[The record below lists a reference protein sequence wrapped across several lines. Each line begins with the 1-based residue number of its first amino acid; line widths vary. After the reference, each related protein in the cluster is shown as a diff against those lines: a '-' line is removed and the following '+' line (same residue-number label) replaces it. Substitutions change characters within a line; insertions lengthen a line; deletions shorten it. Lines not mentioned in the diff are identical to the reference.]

1 MGRRSRARQQ
11 RTAGPAPEPA
21 PGVCY
26 FHGGV
31 PGQPA
36 GQILLPARRL
46 GVKYHYTAGTATT
59 AYDPAWV
66 YFTTD
71 EGVAAAYASRCRDL
85 AGRAVP
91 GDLYEVKPID
101 PPQPDPDYWG
111 WPGTF
116 LRSRRARIIRIVQT
130 AITLTVT
137 EQALLERRYLCWN
150 NPEEPVWDDAG
161 LIIPSAQ
168 MTKNGVTRE
177 WTTMLRPWLHPAD
190 VDAKGRLSIA
200 RRAADPWR
208 AILDTVAALDRDCQ
222 IEPATRWFGRRGRYR
237 CASCGQHPAGL
248 QAAVLHQLGETPV
261 MLLTRIQGWDQPPL
275 AQLAQ
280 AAAAR
285 EPSRWQWLPGQP
297 SPPNRPTLRQ

>member
-1 MGRRSRARQQ
+1 
-11 RTAGPAPEPA
+11 
-21 PGVCY
+21 V
-26 FHGGV
+26 
-31 PGQPA
+31 
-36 GQILLPARRL
+36 LLPAKRL

-71 EGVAAAYASRCRDL
+71 EGVATAYASRCRDL
-85 AGRAVP
+85 AGRAVS

-111 WPGTF
+111 WPDTF
-116 LRSRRARIIRIVQT
+116 LRSRRARIMRVVRT

-150 NPEEPVWDDAG
+150 SRDEPVWDDAG
-161 LIIPSAQ
+161 FIIPSAQ

-200 RRAADPWR
+200 RRADDFWR
-208 AILDTVAALDRDCQ
+208 AILDTVPALDRDCQ
-222 IEPATRWFGRRGRYR
+222 IEPVTRWFGRRGRYR
-237 CASCGQHPAGL
+237 CAPCGQHPAGL
-248 QAAVLHQLGETPV
+248 QAAVLHQLGEKPV
-261 MLLTRIQGWDQPPL
+261 MMLTRIEGLKRPPL

-285 EPSRWQWLPGQP
+285 EPSRWQWLPGEPGPALPAHQP
-297 SPPNRPTLRQ
+297 GLHGPRR